1 MYFTDGSVLALQNQ
15 YYYIML
21 YSRLTMYCLRIYGSL
36 VSIIAHLLWSE
47 RERKPHFIWWWC
59 AEYNREVA
67 VFIGTPHHTIYFCV
81 KSLQLKSQKRVKNHR
96 VVCNGMLWGDWSTR
110 FSGRSEKRV
119 KPQGGKNS
127 QYYYDSDYT
136 CWQLNENAQHCTEG
150 HCKKS
155 RAAAA
160 AAAVFRFF
168 MVAADLAR
176 LVCKFSK
183 KGTHKIIER
192 LRGVRML
199 SATECYEE
207 FEVLG

>member
-1 MYFTDGSVLALQNQ
+1 
-15 YYYIML
+15 
-21 YSRLTMYCLRIYGSL
+21 
-36 VSIIAHLLWSE
+36 
-47 RERKPHFIWWWC
+47 
-59 AEYNREVA
+59 
-67 VFIGTPHHTIYFCV
+67 
-81 KSLQLKSQKRVKNHR
+81 
-96 VVCNGMLWGDWSTR
+96 MLWGDWSSR

-176 LVCKFSK
+176 LVCKLSK

-192 LRGVRML
+192 LRGVCRFRML
-199 SATECYEE
+199 WGVWSTRFSRRSEKRTWAAMGGNLQYYYHAGKWMKMHNTARKGIAKSRAAAAAAGVCR
-207 FEVLG
+207 FFMVTADLIRLVCKFLKMGP